1 MGSEKLITITTRLPR
16 DVRDWL
22 AAQAERNATSINSEI
37 IRAVRDAMDRQARDA
52 RQVPDAQEAL
62 HA

>member
-22 AAQAERNATSINSEI
+22 AAQAERNATSINSEV
-37 IRAVRDAMDRQARDA
+37 IRACRDAMDRHGKAGTDE
-52 RQVPDAQEAL
+52 V
-62 HA
+62 